1 MIKDETYIYKNTQQ
15 LSIGFTQFLINEVIK
30 DKLSV
35 NIALSGGSTP
45 KAIFDYW
52 ASRFKDEIPWEK
64 IKFFWG
70 DERCVPPDD
79 EMSNY
84 GMTKKHLFDHIKI
97 PAKNIFRIQGEDVPS
112 DEAKRYSKVLE
123 QQSGDINNT
132 PELDLI
138 ILGLGDDGH
147 TASIF
152 PHEINLWDS
161 NQDCV
166 VAQHPETGMKRISF
180 TGKVINNASKVIFLV
195 TGENKAQKV
204 KSIIKNRN
212 DFKNKYPGARVNP
225 KNQILYWFMD
235 EKAASLI

>member
-1 MIKDETYIYKNTQQ
+1 MIKDETYIYNNTQE

-30 DKLSV
+30 DKSSV
-35 NIALSGGSTP
+35 NIALSGGGTP

-52 ASRFKDEIPWEK
+52 ASQLKDEIPWEK

-84 GMTKKHLFDHIKI
+84 GMTKKHLFDHITI
-97 PAKNIFRIQGEDVPS
+97 PTENIFRIQGENEPS
-112 DEAKRYSKVLE
+112 YEAKRYSEVLK
-123 QQSGDINNT
+123 QQSGDINKT

-152 PHEINLWDS
+152 PHEIDLWNSDE
-161 NQDCV
+161 DCV
-166 VAQHPETGMKRISF
+166 VAKHPETGMKRISF
-180 TGKVINNASKVIFLV
+180 SGKVINNANKVIFLV

-204 KSIIKNRN
+204 KSIIKNRK
-212 DFKNKYPGARVNP
+212 DFGSKYPGAKVNP
-225 KNQILYWFMD
+225 KDHILYWFMD